1 MLHLSIN
8 AGSTYEPGSQD
19 SSSSDT
25 SNDNGSHHTRSLAVQ
40 RLLLNE
46 FLRSCD
52 AGTIGPYKKQWNEA
66 SARTRNS
73 HVCKAKALV
82 VAGLNVITPGDAGFL
97 WEALKESGTVEKELG
112 TGEQQEDRRYLE
124 ALAESYHNAS
134 CWETRRQILSIM
146 VDLITFKRMQ
156 FYIPGLTEYR
166 FKMARQHLLEHGR
179 GAVVPHTRSP
189 RMRVESKQL
198 DHFLMYITSPHVI
211 QDLPFGQRYLHLS
224 SGRILETPN
233 VIRTM
238 VPNRLA
244 KQYQAYCK
252 ETGFTP
258 FSQATM
264 LRILSAC
271 SATVRKSLQGLDYIA
286 ADGAKGF
293 EDLCEMIG
301 RLEERGLDSETVKIW
316 KRTLKEGKQYL
327 KFDYK
332 NSAQDSSAVVR
343 IMEHSL
349 RTLKEDH
356 PEIVTAYMRQ
366 DNAGCYHNS
375 VMLASCSLMKE
386 KTGISVQRVDF
397 SDPQGGK
404 GPCDRK
410 AATVKA
416 HVRRYVNEGHDV
428 QNAQQFQ
435 QAMLANGGVSGV
447 RVAIVDAA
455 ALPDFLQNC
464 FFDCPFSTGDFV
476 RASQEVSKKVQLDM
490 KVKKDSSEDAM
501 ASVLFS
507 CHKEGCIKMYQRHSS
522 LDKHLSFGKCKMV
535 PEKETLFDRAKT
547 AYHTHLIEGTS
558 ISTAIEATTSEA
570 THTTLPEGWALKTTK
585 KSTRFSEKQKSYL
598 EQKFNLGQETGR
610 KQDPE
615 KVAND
620 MRMTRKIDGSR
631 LFSSDE
637 FLTEK
642 QIQSFFSRMASKL
655 RHASDTDIQAAEA
668 EKEYHDARE
677 MVLNDVQL
685 QHPIAYDS
693 WNICNMYRKGTL
705 QKT

>member
-1 MLHLSIN
+1 
-8 AGSTYEPGSQD
+8 
-19 SSSSDT
+19 
-25 SNDNGSHHTRSLAVQ
+25 
-40 RLLLNE
+40 
-46 FLRSCD
+46 
-52 AGTIGPYKKQWNEA
+52 
-66 SARTRNS
+66 
-73 HVCKAKALV
+73 
-82 VAGLNVITPGDAGFL
+82 
-97 WEALKESGTVEKELG
+97 
-112 TGEQQEDRRYLE
+112 
-124 ALAESYHNAS
+124 
-134 CWETRRQILSIM
+134 
-146 VDLITFKRMQ
+146 
-156 FYIPGLTEYR
+156 
-166 FKMARQHLLEHGR
+166 
-179 GAVVPHTRSP
+179 
-189 RMRVESKQL
+189 
-198 DHFLMYITSPHVI
+198 
-211 QDLPFGQRYLHLS
+211 
-224 SGRILETPN
+224 
-233 VIRTM
+233 M

-327 KFDYK
+327 KSDYK
-332 NSAQDSSAVVR
+332 LKLPAEEFDDVNYTYTQAAQAIKSWKMHQLRSVRQDSARTTCLRALDETSVLITQDWAMKFLPTKYMESQSDWFAKRGISWHISVASRKIDNKFESQSFLHIVQNSAQDSSAVVR

-416 HVRRYVNEGHDV
+416 HVRRYVSEGHDV

-490 KVKKDSSEDAM
+490 K
-501 ASVLFS
+501 
-507 CHKEGCIKMYQRHSS
+507 
-522 LDKHLSFGKCKMV
+522 
-535 PEKETLFDRAKT
+535 
-547 AYHTHLIEGTS
+547 
-558 ISTAIEATTSEA
+558 
-570 THTTLPEGWALKTTK
+570 
-585 KSTRFSEKQKSYL
+585 
-598 EQKFNLGQETGR
+598 
-610 KQDPE
+610 
-615 KVAND
+615 
-620 MRMTRKIDGSR
+620 
-631 LFSSDE
+631 
-637 FLTEK
+637 
-642 QIQSFFSRMASKL
+642 
-655 RHASDTDIQAAEA
+655 
-668 EKEYHDARE
+668 
-677 MVLNDVQL
+677 
-685 QHPIAYDS
+685 
-693 WNICNMYRKGTL
+693 
-705 QKT
+705 

>member
-1 MLHLSIN
+1 MSSRLMSKQCLVANASYSLRKGVFDIDETHLGLTICLRHREIFGIRWRSNKTNCTAPSQWVSHKTVKAERGITLAHSKLLRQHTQVLLPVGSQICRQCRRKLQTASSVAVATIDIEEASAQATQETVEGTPTAQAVAEQETIDIEEASVQTTETAAENIEVSGGEKKSLNKILFDTLLLFFFTASYFTDRTLHNDEKQSDVEQLCGAMLHLSIN

-271 SATVRKSLQGLDYIA
+271 SATVRNHFRGLDYIA

-332 NSAQDSSAVVR
+332 
-343 IMEHSL
+343 
-349 RTLKEDH
+349 
-356 PEIVTAYMRQ
+356 
-366 DNAGCYHNS
+366 
-375 VMLASCSLMKE
+375 
-386 KTGISVQRVDF
+386 
-397 SDPQGGK
+397 
-404 GPCDRK
+404 
-410 AATVKA
+410 
-416 HVRRYVNEGHDV
+416 
-428 QNAQQFQ
+428 
-435 QAMLANGGVSGV
+435 
-447 RVAIVDAA
+447 
-455 ALPDFLQNC
+455 
-464 FFDCPFSTGDFV
+464 
-476 RASQEVSKKVQLDM
+476 
-490 KVKKDSSEDAM
+490 
-501 ASVLFS
+501 
-507 CHKEGCIKMYQRHSS
+507 
-522 LDKHLSFGKCKMV
+522 
-535 PEKETLFDRAKT
+535 
-547 AYHTHLIEGTS
+547 
-558 ISTAIEATTSEA
+558 
-570 THTTLPEGWALKTTK
+570 
-585 KSTRFSEKQKSYL
+585 
-598 EQKFNLGQETGR
+598 
-610 KQDPE
+610 
-615 KVAND
+615 
-620 MRMTRKIDGSR
+620 
-631 LFSSDE
+631 
-637 FLTEK
+637 
-642 QIQSFFSRMASKL
+642 
-655 RHASDTDIQAAEA
+655 
-668 EKEYHDARE
+668 
-677 MVLNDVQL
+677 
-685 QHPIAYDS
+685 
-693 WNICNMYRKGTL
+693 
-705 QKT
+705 